1 MENKAVYKK
10 AHYTELS
17 NAEITEN
24 RNIVISECSKGGFTV
39 AQQLKAD
46 GTKVFMKGALHIDD
60 LEGLCNLRNALN
72 IAIDAVI
79 DKVAEEAKQKAKA
92 NNDFDWVDDIVSAD

>member
-24 RNIVISECSKGGFTV
+24 RNIVISECSKGGYTV

-46 GTKVFMKGALHIDD
+46 GTKVFMKGALHIDN
-60 LEGLCNLRNALN
+60 LEGLYNLKNALN
-72 IAIDAVI
+72 VAI
-79 DKVAEEAKQKAKA
+79 DKVAEKEDKET
-92 NNDFDWVDDIVSAD
+92 WAD

>member
-24 RNIVISECSKGGFTV
+24 RNVVISECSKGGFTV

-46 GTKVFMKGALHIDD
+46 GIKVFMKGALHIDN
-60 LEGLCNLRNALN
+60 LKGLYNLRSALDV
-72 IAIDAVI
+72 AIDN
-79 DKVAEEAKQKAKA
+79 VAEKA
-92 NNDFDWVDDIVSAD
+92 DIEK

>member
-10 AHYTELS
+10 AHYTEIS

-24 RNIVISECSKGGFTV
+24 RNIVISECSKGGFTI

-46 GTKVFMKGALHIDD
+46 GTKVFMKGALHIDN

-72 IAIDAVI
+72 VAIDN
-79 DKVAEEAKQKAKA
+79 VAEKEDKEM
-92 NNDFDWVDDIVSAD
+92 WVN

>member
-24 RNIVISECSKGGFTV
+24 RNVVISECSKGGFTV

-46 GTKVFMKGALHIDD
+46 GTKVFMKGALHIDNLD
-60 LEGLCNLRNALN
+60 GLYNLRNALN
-72 IAIDAVI
+72 VAIDI
-79 DKVAEEAKQKAKA
+79 VAEKEDKEM
-92 NNDFDWVDDIVSAD
+92 WAD

>member
-1 MENKAVYKK
+1 MENKVVYKKAHYK

-24 RNIVISECSKGGFTV
+24 RNVVISECSKGGFTV

-46 GTKVFMKGALHIDD
+46 GTKVFMKGALHIDNLD
-60 LEGLCNLRNALN
+60 GLYNLRNALN
-72 IAIDAVI
+72 VAI
-79 DKVAEEAKQKAKA
+79 DKVEEKAKV
-92 NNDFDWVDDIVSAD
+92 NDDFCWVDDIVSAD

>member
-24 RNIVISECSKGGFTV
+24 RNIIISECSKGGFTV

-46 GTKVFMKGALHIDD
+46 GAKVFMKGALHIDN
-60 LEGLCNLRNALN
+60 LEGLYNLRNALN
-72 IAIDAVI
+72 IAV
-79 DKVAEEAKQKAKA
+79 DKVAEKENKEM
-92 NNDFDWVDDIVSAD
+92 WAD

>member
-17 NAEITEN
+17 KAEITEY
-24 RNIVISECSKGGFTV
+24 REIVISECSKGGFTV

-46 GTKVFMKGALHIDD
+46 GTKVFMKGALHIDNLD
-60 LEGLCNLRNALN
+60 GLYNLRNALN
-72 IAIDAVI
+72 VAIDM
-79 DKVAEEAKQKAKA
+79 VAEKEDKEM
-92 NNDFDWVDDIVSAD
+92 WVN

>member
-46 GTKVFMKGALHIDD
+46 GAKVFMKGALHIDNLD
-60 LEGLCNLRNALN
+60 GLYNLRNALN
-72 IAIDAVI
+72 VAI
-79 DKVAEEAKQKAKA
+79 DKVAEKEDKEM
-92 NNDFDWVDDIVSAD
+92 WAD

>member
-1 MENKAVYKK
+1 MKNKAVYKK

-46 GTKVFMKGALHIDD
+46 GTKVFMKGALHIDNLD
-60 LEGLCNLRNALN
+60 GLYNLRNALN
-72 IAIDAVI
+72 VAI
-79 DKVAEEAKQKAKA
+79 DKVAEKEDKET
-92 NNDFDWVDDIVSAD
+92 WAD

>member
-1 MENKAVYKK
+1 MENEAVYKK

-46 GTKVFMKGALHIDD
+46 GTKVFMKGALHIDN
-60 LEGLCNLRNALN
+60 LEGLYNLRNALN
-72 IAIDAVI
+72 IAIDMI
-79 DKVAEEAKQKAKA
+79 DMVAEKEDKEM
-92 NNDFDWVDDIVSAD
+92 WAD

>member
-24 RNIVISECSKGGFTV
+24 RNVVISECSKGGFTV

-46 GTKVFMKGALHIDD
+46 GTKVFMKGALHIDNLD
-60 LEGLCNLRNALN
+60 GLYNLRNALN
-72 IAIDAVI
+72 VAI
-79 DKVAEEAKQKAKA
+79 DKVAEKEDKET
-92 NNDFDWVDDIVSAD
+92 WAD

>member
-39 AQQLKAD
+39 AQQLNAD
-46 GTKVFMKGALHIDD
+46 GTKVFMKGALHIDN
-60 LEGLCNLRNALN
+60 LQGLYNLRNALN
-72 IAIDAVI
+72 VAI
-79 DKVAEEAKQKAKA
+79 DKVAEKENKEM
-92 NNDFDWVDDIVSAD
+92 WAD

>member
-24 RNIVISECSKGGFTV
+24 RNIVISKCSKGGFTV

-46 GTKVFMKGALHIDD
+46 GTKVFMKGALHIDN
-60 LEGLCNLRNALN
+60 LEGLYNLRNALN
-72 IAIDAVI
+72 VAIDEI
-79 DKVAEEAKQKAKA
+79 EEKKIKKCGQTKQKYKTKKFKI
-92 NNDFDWVDDIVSAD
+92 NR

>member
-46 GTKVFMKGALHIDD
+46 GTKVFMKGALHIDN
-60 LEGLCNLRNALN
+60 LEGLYNLRNALN
-72 IAIDAVI
+72 IAIDM
-79 DKVAEEAKQKAKA
+79 VAEKKKQKV
-92 NNDFDWVDDIVSAD
+92 NDDFDWVDDIVSAD

>member
-10 AHYTELS
+10 SHYTELS

-24 RNIVISECSKGGFTV
+24 RNIVISECSKGGYTV

-46 GTKVFMKGALHIDD
+46 GTKVFMKGALHIDN
-60 LEGLCNLRNALN
+60 LEGLYNLRNALN
-72 IAIDAVI
+72 VAI
-79 DKVAEEAKQKAKA
+79 DKVAEKEDKEM
-92 NNDFDWVDDIVSAD
+92 WVN

>member
-17 NAEITEN
+17 SAEITEN

-46 GTKVFMKGALHIDD
+46 STKVFMKGALHIDN
-60 LEGLCNLRNALN
+60 LEGLYNLKNALN
-72 IAIDAVI
+72 VAI
-79 DKVAEEAKQKAKA
+79 DKVAEKEDKEMWA
-92 NNDFDWVDDIVSAD
+92 N

>member
-24 RNIVISECSKGGFTV
+24 RNIVISERSKGGFTV

-46 GTKVFMKGALHIDD
+46 GTKVFIKGALHIDN
-60 LEGLCNLRNALN
+60 LEGLYNLRNALN
-72 IAIDAVI
+72 VAI
-79 DKVAEEAKQKAKA
+79 DKVVEREDKEM
-92 NNDFDWVDDIVSAD
+92 WAD

>member
-17 NAEITEN
+17 IAEITEN

-46 GTKVFMKGALHIDD
+46 GTKVFMKGALHIDN
-60 LEGLCNLRNALN
+60 LEGLYNLKNALN
-72 IAIDAVI
+72 IAID
-79 DKVAEEAKQKAKA
+79 KVAEKGDKEMWA
-92 NNDFDWVDDIVSAD
+92 N

>member
-46 GTKVFMKGALHIDD
+46 GTKVFMKGALHIDN
-60 LEGLCNLRNALN
+60 LEGLYNLRNALN
-72 IAIDAVI
+72 IVI
-79 DKVAEEAKQKAKA
+79 DKVAEKEDKEM
-92 NNDFDWVDDIVSAD
+92 WAD

>member
-24 RNIVISECSKGGFTV
+24 RSIVISECSKGGFTV

-46 GTKVFMKGALHIDD
+46 GTKVFMKGALHIDN
-60 LEGLCNLRNALN
+60 LEGLYNLRNALN
-72 IAIDAVI
+72 AAIDE
-79 DKVAEEAKQKAKA
+79 VAEKA
-92 NNDFDWVDDIVSAD
+92 NKSYKGYKYEF

>member
-46 GTKVFMKGALHIDD
+46 GTKVFMKGALHIDN
-60 LEGLCNLRNALN
+60 LEGLYNLRNALN
-72 IAIDAVI
+72 VAI
-79 DKVAEEAKQKAKA
+79 DKVAEAEDKEKIKKCGQIKQNKE
-92 NNDFDWVDDIVSAD
+92 N

>member
-24 RNIVISECSKGGFTV
+24 RNIVFSECSKGGFSV

-46 GTKVFMKGALHIDD
+46 GTKVFMKGALHIDNLD
-60 LEGLCNLRNALN
+60 GLYNLRNALN
-72 IAIDAVI
+72 VAIDM
-79 DKVAEEAKQKAKA
+79 VAEKEDKEM
-92 NNDFDWVDDIVSAD
+92 WVN

>member
-46 GTKVFMKGALHIDD
+46 GTKVFMKGALHIDN
-60 LEGLCNLRNALN
+60 LEGLYNLRNALN
-72 IAIDAVI
+72 VAI
-79 DKVAEEAKQKAKA
+79 DKVAEKA
-92 NNDFDWVDDIVSAD
+92 NKSYRGYKYEF

>member
-17 NAEITEN
+17 NTEITEN
-24 RNIVISECSKGGFTV
+24 RNVVISECSKGGFTV

-46 GTKVFMKGALHIDD
+46 GTKVFMKGALHIDN
-60 LEGLCNLRNALN
+60 LEGLYNLRNALN
-72 IAIDAVI
+72 IAIDR
-79 DKVAEEAKQKAKA
+79 VAEKEDKEM
-92 NNDFDWVDDIVSAD
+92 WAD

>member
-24 RNIVISECSKGGFTV
+24 RNIVISECSKGGYTV

-46 GTKVFMKGALHIDD
+46 GTKVFMKGALHIDNLD
-60 LEGLCNLRNALN
+60 GLYNLRNALN
-72 IAIDAVI
+72 VAI
-79 DKVAEEAKQKAKA
+79 DKVAEKEDKET
-92 NNDFDWVDDIVSAD
+92 WAD

>member
-1 MENKAVYKK
+1 MKNKAVYKK

-24 RNIVISECSKGGFTV
+24 RNIVISECSKVGFTV

-46 GTKVFMKGALHIDD
+46 GTKVFMKGALHIDNLD
-60 LEGLCNLRNALN
+60 GLYNLRNALN
-72 IAIDAVI
+72 VAI
-79 DKVAEEAKQKAKA
+79 DKVAEKEDKET
-92 NNDFDWVDDIVSAD
+92 WAD

>member
-24 RNIVISECSKGGFTV
+24 RNIVISECPKGGFTV

-46 GTKVFMKGALHIDD
+46 GTKVFMKGALHIDN
-60 LEGLCNLRNALN
+60 LEGLYNLRNALN
-72 IAIDAVI
+72 VAI
-79 DKVAEEAKQKAKA
+79 DKVVEKEDKEMWE
-92 NNDFDWVDDIVSAD
+92 D

>member
-1 MENKAVYKK
+1 MENKVYKK

-17 NAEITEN
+17 NAKITEN

-46 GTKVFMKGALHIDD
+46 GTKVFMKGALHIDN
-60 LEGLCNLRNALN
+60 LEGLYNLRNALN
-72 IAIDAVI
+72 VAI
-79 DKVAEEAKQKAKA
+79 DKVAEKAKV
-92 NNDFDWVDDIVSAD
+92 NDGFDWVDDIVSAD

>member
-17 NAEITEN
+17 NAEVTEN

-46 GTKVFMKGALHIDD
+46 GTKVFMKGALHIDS
-60 LEGLCNLRNALN
+60 LEGLYNLRNALN
-72 IAIDAVI
+72 VAI
-79 DKVAEEAKQKAKA
+79 DKVAEKEDKEMWA
-92 NNDFDWVDDIVSAD
+92 N

>member
-46 GTKVFMKGALHIDD
+46 GTKVFMKGALHVDN
-60 LEGLCNLRNALN
+60 LEGLYNLKNALN
-72 IAIDAVI
+72 IAID
-79 DKVAEEAKQKAKA
+79 KVAEEEDKEMWA
-92 NNDFDWVDDIVSAD
+92 N

>member
-46 GTKVFMKGALHIDD
+46 GTKVFMKGALHIDNLD
-60 LEGLCNLRNALN
+60 GLYNLRNALN
-72 IAIDAVI
+72 VAI
-79 DKVAEEAKQKAKA
+79 DKVTEAEDKEM
-92 NNDFDWVDDIVSAD
+92 WAD

>member
-39 AQQLKAD
+39 AQQLKAE
-46 GTKVFMKGALHIDD
+46 GAKVFMKGALHIDN
-60 LEGLCNLRNALN
+60 LEGLYNLRNALN
-72 IAIDAVI
+72 VAI
-79 DKVAEEAKQKAKA
+79 DKVAEKEDKEM
-92 NNDFDWVDDIVSAD
+92 WAD

>member
-10 AHYTELS
+10 AYYTELS

-46 GTKVFMKGALHIDD
+46 GTKVFMKGALHIDN
-60 LEGLCNLRNALN
+60 LEGLYNLRNALN
-72 IAIDAVI
+72 VAV
-79 DKVAEEAKQKAKA
+79 DKVAEKAKV
-92 NNDFDWVDDIVSAD
+92 NDDFDWVDDIVSAG